1 MAKKMC
7 KKCKRLVVG
16 DKCPIC
22 QTDKLNESWKGR
34 VIVIDASKSEIEKI
48 MKLDTAGEFALR

>member
-7 KKCKRLVVG
+7 KKCKRLVIG

-22 QTDKLNESWKGR
+22 QSDKLNESWKGR
-34 VIVIDASKSEIEKI
+34 IIVVDASKSEIAKI
-48 MKLDTAGEFALR
+48 MKFDTAGEFALR